1 MNKLLSKKE
10 GFTLIELMIV
20 VAIIGI
26 LAAIAIPAFINYVKR
41 SKTSEAGANL
51 KSLFQ
56 GAAAYYEAENWGLGM
71 VAPGSAAAASTHC
84 VTPAAQLDNA
94 PTDQKRVI
102 NWSGEGEAAVWS
114 ALNFAPADPIYYRYE
129 VQADTPGCGN
139 AASDANVY
147 SFLAQGDLDN
157 DGALS
162 TFTLQAGTN
171 GENSL
176 YRAPGINS
184 ADPLE

>member
-56 GAAAYYEAENWGLGM
+56 GAAAYYEAENWALGM
-71 VAPGSAAAASTHC
+71 VTAGGSAAASSHCTVDDATQST
-84 VTPAAQLDNA
+84 TPSDAKQ
-94 PTDQKRVI
+94 VI
-102 NWSGEGEAAVWS
+102 DWSGESAS
-114 ALNFAPADPIYYRYE
+114 YTALNFAPADPIYYQYNID
-129 VQADTPGCGN
+129 ATPDVSACGN
-139 AASDANVY
+139 APDDTNLY
-147 SFLAQGDLDN
+147 SFTAVGDLDN
-157 DGALS
+157 DTNLS
-162 TFTLQAGTN
+162 TFTLLAGSN
-171 GENSL
+171 PDNAL

-184 ADPLE
+184 VDPLE